1 MSFILEALKKS
12 ENARQRQSGPG
23 FAGLPEKTETRR
35 SNMWPWIIGALL
47 LINAIIV
54 GVILLRGEPERVAA
68 PAASLP
74 PSATAAPPA
83 PASMQPAEQTP
94 APAATPSAQAEPA
107 SPEPATTDE
116 LAQRP
121 ERDAP
126 AIRSL
131 ADEARRVTEPST
143 PAETEPPQTAT
154 TRQPVQQ
161 PVDQIPAKPSPAAT
175 KPAGVS
181 AAELP
186 SVQELYL
193 SGELSG
199 PQLNLDLHV
208 YFPQSSRRVVFIS
221 GKRYREGDQ
230 LDVGMTV
237 KEIIPA
243 GVILSRRGR
252 DYLLQAN

>member
-1 MSFILEALKKS
+1 
-12 ENARQRQSGPG
+12 
-23 FAGLPEKTETRR
+23 
-35 SNMWPWIIGALL
+35 
-47 LINAIIV
+47 
-54 GVILLRGEPERVAA
+54 
-68 PAASLP
+68 
-74 PSATAAPPA
+74 
-83 PASMQPAEQTP
+83 
-94 APAATPSAQAEPA
+94 
-107 SPEPATTDE
+107 
-116 LAQRP
+116 
-121 ERDAP
+121 
-126 AIRSL
+126 
-131 ADEARRVTEPST
+131 ADEARPVTEPST
-143 PAETEPPQTAT
+143 LAGTVPAQTPT
-154 TRQPVQQ
+154 TRQAMQQ
-161 PVDQIPAKPSPAAT
+161 PVAQIPAKPSPAAT
-175 KPAGVS
+175 QAAGVS

-221 GKRYREGDQ
+221 GKRYREGDS

>member
-35 SNMWPWIIGALL
+35 SNIWPWIIGALL
-47 LINAIIV
+47 VINAIIV
-54 GVILLRGEPERVAA
+54 SVILLRDKPERVAA
-68 PAASLP
+68 PAVSLA
-74 PSATAAPPA
+74 PSTTATTPA
-83 PASMQPAEQTP
+83 P
-94 APAATPSAQAEPA
+94 APAATQPAAQAPTPSAARPTQAEPA
-107 SPEPATTDE
+107 RPEPASTTDK

-121 ERDAP
+121 DRDEP
-126 AIRSL
+126 EIRSL
-131 ADEARRVTEPST
+131 ADEARSVSKTST
-143 PAETEPPQTAT
+143 SSETAPTPTASTQPPVEQP
-154 TRQPVQQ
+154 PVQ
-161 PVDQIPAKPSPAAT
+161 PPSAGT
-175 KPAGVS
+175 QPAGVS
-181 AAELP
+181 ATELP

-230 LDVGMTV
+230 LDAGVTV

>member
-35 SNMWPWIIGALL
+35 SNIWPWIIGALL
-47 LINAIIV
+47 VINAIIV
-54 GVILLRGEPERVAA
+54 SVILLRDKPERVAA
-68 PAASLP
+68 PEVSPP
-74 PSATAAPPA
+74 PSATAT
-83 PASMQPAEQTP
+83 TP
-94 APAATPSAQAEPA
+94 APAAMQPADQAPAPSAAPPTQAELATPEPA
-107 SPEPATTDE
+107 STTDK
-116 LAQRP
+116 LASRP
-121 ERDAP
+121 DRDEP

-131 ADEARRVTEPST
+131 ADEARSVTET
-143 PAETEPPQTAT
+143 PIETAPTQTAAT
-154 TRQPVQQ
+154 QQ
-161 PVDQIPAKPSPAAT
+161 PAQQIPTDRRPANMQ
-175 KPAGVS
+175 PAGVS

-230 LDVGMTV
+230 LDAGVTV

>member
-35 SNMWPWIIGALL
+35 PNIWPWIIGALL
-47 LINAIIV
+47 VINAIIV
-54 GVILLRGEPERVAA
+54 SMILLRDKPERVAA
-68 PAASLP
+68 PAVSP
-74 PSATAAPPA
+74 PQSATATASAPSPVATQTTDKPAVQSAPA
-83 PASMQPAEQTP
+83 PTRTEPGRPETASTAERP
-94 APAATPSAQAEPA
+94 APRPDR
-107 SPEPATTDE
+107 DE
-116 LAQRP
+116 
-121 ERDAP
+121 P

-131 ADEARRVTEPST
+131 ADEARSVTET
-143 PAETEPPQTAT
+143 PTPIETAPKQTAAT
-154 TRQPVQQ
+154 QQ
-161 PVDQIPAKPSPAAT
+161 PAQQIPTDPRRANT
-175 KPAGVS
+175 QPAGVS

-230 LDVGMTV
+230 LDAGVTV

>member
-23 FAGLPEKTETRR
+23 LAGLPEKTETKR
-35 SNMWPWIIGALL
+35 SNMWPSIIGALL

-54 GVILLRGEPERVAA
+54 SVILLRGEPERVAA
-68 PAASLP
+68 PAAALP
-74 PSATAAPPA
+74 PSATPA
-83 PASMQPAEQTP
+83 PASMQPAGQSR
-94 APAATPSAQAEPA
+94 APSATPSAQPEPA
-107 SPEPATTDE
+107 SPEPAATDE
-116 LAQRP
+116 RAQRP
-121 ERDAP
+121 EHDAP
-126 AIRSL
+126 TIRSL
-131 ADEARRVTEPST
+131 ADEARQVTEPST
-143 PAETEPPQTAT
+143 PAETAPAQTAT
-154 TRQPVQQ
+154 ARQPVA
-161 PVDQIPAKPSPAAT
+161 QIPAEPSPADT
-175 KPAGVS
+175 EPAGVS

-230 LDVGMTV
+230 LDVGLTV

>member
-35 SNMWPWIIGALL
+35 SNIWPWIIGALL
-47 LINAIIV
+47 VINAIIV
-54 GVILLRGEPERVAA
+54 SVILLRDKPERVAA
-68 PAASLP
+68 PAVSLP
-74 PSATAAPPA
+74 PSATATPPA
-83 PASMQPAEQTP
+83 PAAMQPADQAP
-94 APAATPSAQAEPA
+94 APSAAPPTQAEPA
-107 SPEPATTDE
+107 SPSRRRPRTSWRSAPTAMSPRYARWRMKPA
-116 LAQRP
+116 ASPRP
-121 ERDAP
+121 RHLRD
-126 AIRSL
+126 R
-131 ADEARRVTEPST
+131 ADADG
-143 PAETEPPQTAT
+143 AT
-154 TRQPVQQ
+154 QQPVQQ
-161 PVDQIPAKPSPAAT
+161 PPASHRAGIQ
-175 KPAGVS
+175 PAGVS

-230 LDVGMTV
+230 LDAGVTV

>member
-35 SNMWPWIIGALL
+35 SNVWPWIIGALL
-47 LINAIIV
+47 VINAIIV
-54 GVILLRGEPERVAA
+54 SVILLRDKPERVAA
-68 PAASLP
+68 PEVSPP
-74 PSATAAPPA
+74 PSATAT
-83 PASMQPAEQTP
+83 TP
-94 APAATPSAQAEPA
+94 APAAMQPADQASAPSAAPPARAEPA
-107 SPEPATTDE
+107 RPEPASTTDK

-121 ERDAP
+121 DRDEP

-131 ADEARRVTEPST
+131 ADEARSVTET
-143 PAETEPPQTAT
+143 PTSIETAPTQTAAT
-154 TRQPVQQ
+154 QQ
-161 PVDQIPAKPSPAAT
+161 PAQQIPADPRPADTKPS
-175 KPAGVS
+175 GVS

-230 LDVGMTV
+230 LDAGVTV